1 MKEKFPS
8 VYRTVQILHF
18 FKKVFSAT
26 AKSKKGGGGRGR
38 KRVDFFHGDRS
49 KGLSTPLEKK
59 RQMSPRLWESGVT
72 HFSAF
77 FFSLIDDEK
86 SGEKRTFPIFPDST
100 SHRKKGAYCQS
111 YSTEN
116 NPFLFYMFIWFN
128 SFVFLTRNWFR
139 KKSLIQQK
147 AQRSISCEKKW
158 IIIFGSLPRTTKRSK
173 CSIKEFFF
181 GD

>member
-8 VYRTVQILHF
+8 VYLTVQILHF

-26 AKSKKGGGGRGR
+26 AKSKKREGRGR

-86 SGEKRTFPIFPDST
+86 KSGKKRTFPIFPDSA
-100 SHRKKGAYCQS
+100 SHRKKGPIAKVTLQKITLFFSICS
-111 YSTEN
+111 SDSIRLFFWPEIDSGKKAWYS
-116 NPFLFYMFIWFN
+116 
-128 SFVFLTRNWFR
+128 
-139 KKSLIQQK
+139 KS
-147 AQRSISCEKKW
+147 
-158 IIIFGSLPRTTKRSK
+158 PRDR
-173 CSIKEFFF
+173 
-181 GD
+181 